1 MSARPSLATFRRDL
15 ALTAALVT
23 FVFAILSAATLFAPL
38 FAHLDSGEF
47 SRAQMGGIAAYVL
60 HLHETFW
67 PVVAGALVASVASG
81 MLLFER
87 MRSPIK
93 RFVRIYAELAQ
104 GRDPQPVKIRTTDYL
119 QGEAGALNQLIEVW
133 RERNYALRREL
144 GSLDAALA
152 ELRVD
157 GPPAKRESAHTR
169 AEETVDAIRRILDPT
184 R

>member
-1 MSARPSLATFRRDL
+1 MSARPSLGTFRRDL

-23 FVFAILSAATLFAPL
+23 GVYAILSAATLFAPL

-47 SRAQMGGIAAYVL
+47 SQIEMGGVARYVL
-60 HLHETFW
+60 HLHQTFW
-67 PVVAGALVASVASG
+67 PVVVGSLLASVASG

-87 MRSPIK
+87 MRSPLK
-93 RFVRIYAELAQ
+93 RFVKVYDDLTQ
-104 GRDPQPVKIRTTDYL
+104 GRDARPVKIRATDYL
-119 QGEAGALNQLIEVW
+119 QNEADALNGLIEAS
-133 RERNYALRREL
+133 RERNAALRREL

-157 GPPAKRESAHTR
+157 ELPAKRESAHTR
-169 AEETVDAIRRILDPT
+169 AEESVDAIRRILDPM